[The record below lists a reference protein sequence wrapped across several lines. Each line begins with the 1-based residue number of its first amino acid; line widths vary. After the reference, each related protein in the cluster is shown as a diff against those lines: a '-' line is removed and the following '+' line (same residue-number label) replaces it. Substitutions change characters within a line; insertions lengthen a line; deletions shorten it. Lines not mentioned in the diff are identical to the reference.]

1 MPRSLL
7 TQVDVLFGDTYKG
20 QSGADAAKA
29 FSESRVIRPKGPN
42 FSQPDFRTALIDPVI
57 RMAKNKRSKSAC
69 TLIQRKSSNRAQGPH
84 RGGGRHAFLRPF
96 VQRRVRVVCLV
107 GGRRRLKS
115 ILPQLRSSVSS
126 GSGFLQHLLR
136 NQSIETDDPKATGVF
151 IYDILP
157 RVLQERRTLAERVA
171 KAGSVASPDDPAALL
186 DRASVFR
193 DPGLDHD
200 RVGIE
205 SLMSPGSSRRDQ
217 LLAEHAR

>member
-1 MPRSLL
+1 MFGRGQAPFE
-7 TQVDVLFGDTYKG
+7 VDTP
-20 QSGADAAKA
+20 AA
-29 FSESRVIRPKGPN
+29 
-42 FSQPDFRTALIDPVI
+42 
-57 RMAKNKRSKSAC
+57 
-69 TLIQRKSSNRAQGPH
+69 TLIGLER
-84 RGGGRHAFLRPF
+84 LR
-96 VQRRVRVVCLV
+96 
-107 GGRRRLKS
+107 
-115 ILPQLRSSVSS
+115 
-126 GSGFLQHLLR
+126 FLQHLLR

-157 RVLQERRTLAERVA
+157 GVLQERRTLAERVA